1 MQSRSCQ
8 DTFSVRWVGGEV
20 AIKTTSAK
28 VEVEVEAELGN
39 SNNQT
44 TWFCRFVVIILI
56 KGDSK

>member
-28 VEVEVEAELGN
+28 VEVEVEAERGKKVESKN
-39 SNNQT
+39 SQYNS
-44 TWFCRFVVIILI
+44 IEAKKI
-56 KGDSK
+56 